1 MSCPKGR
8 IIAPRKGPSRGRG
21 RLSGRGARGYNEH
34 CVRPFRGE
42 LTVAF
47 DASGVC
53 GAALSRGLRRP
64 RLRSFRRV
72 PLVPGALVPHPLDV
86 NLRRPEDV
94 ENALRRALDGMDAAR
109 SRVCLVLPDGVA
121 RIGLVEVPPGVAPE
135 EYARFRW
142 TQALPYPAAEAIV
155 DVLPLGA
162 GRAVAAAVRRRVALE
177 YEAAAE
183 RAGLSPGRVDLAPLA
198 ALSALLRDPPA
209 GPASVDVILGDA
221 AYCLAASHDGA
232 LRVLRNRR
240 RDADAGE
247 ADRLGREVDRTADF
261 AGNGAGPLPVRVVG
275 PGARGLIGELLRAGR
290 AAGPGWEMD
299 GGGLPV
305 EAAELPWLGAAL
317 A

>member
-1 MSCPKGR
+1 M
-8 IIAPRKGPSRGRG
+8 
-21 RLSGRGARGYNEH
+21 
-34 CVRPFRGE
+34 RPFRGE

-53 GAALSRGLRRP
+53 GAVVSRGLRRP

-72 PLVPGALVPHPLDV
+72 PLGPGALAPHPLDV
-86 NLRRPEDV
+86 NLRRPEEV
-94 ENALRRALDGMDAAR
+94 EEALRRALEGLDAGR
-109 SRVCLVLPDGVA
+109 GRVSLILPDGVA
-121 RIGLVEVPPGVAPE
+121 RIGLLDVPAGVAPE

-162 GRAVAAAVRRRVALE
+162 GRAVGAAVRRRVALE
-177 YEAAAE
+177 YEAVAE
-183 RAGLSPGRVDLAPLA
+183 RAGLSPGRVDLAPLS
-198 ALSALLRDPPA
+198 ALSALLRDRPA

-221 AYCLAASHDGA
+221 AYCLAATHDGV

-247 ADRLGREVDRTADF
+247 ADRLAREVDRTAAF
-261 AGNGAGPLPVRVVG
+261 AGNGAGPLRVRVVG
-275 PGARGLIGELLRAGR
+275 PGARGLIGDLLRAGR
-290 AAGPGWEMD
+290 AAGPGWEME

-305 EAAELPWLGAAL
+305 EAAELSWLGAAL
-317 A
+317 G